1 MASEGEAGGRRVL
14 IVEDEAGIAEVLAD
28 LLGDEGYETAVSVD
42 GAALGA
48 VAAAPPALILL
59 DVMMPGMD
67 GPEVCRRLKADPRT
81 ARVPVVFLTP
91 GRATRWP
98 PGWATAPTMAS
109 CPSRSASTRCSPS
122 CAATSPSLDYS

>member
-1 MASEGEAGGRRVL
+1 MASEGGTGGRRVL

-42 GAALGA
+42 GAALAA
-48 VAAAPPALILL
+48 VTGDPPALILL

-81 ARVPVVFLTP
+81 ARVPVVFLT
-91 GRATRWP
+91 ALP
-98 PGWATAPTMAS
+98 PETLAARLGD
-109 CPSRSASTRCSPS
+109 CPYDDVLAKPFT
-122 CAATSPSLDYS
+122 LDGVLAVVRRHLG

>member
-1 MASEGEAGGRRVL
+1 MASEAQVGGRRVL

-42 GAALGA
+42 GAALAA
-48 VAAAPPALILL
+48 VVDAPPALILL

-81 ARVPVVFLTP
+81 ARVPVVFLTALP
-91 GRATRWP
+91 PETLATRL
-98 PGWATAPTMAS
+98 GD
-109 CPSRSASTRCSPS
+109 CPYDDVLSKPFT
-122 CAATSPSLDYS
+122 LDGVLAVVRRHLG

>member
-1 MASEGEAGGRRVL
+1 MAGEGEAGGRRVL

-48 VAAAPPALILL
+48 VADAPPALILL

-81 ARVPVVFLTP
+81 AHVPVVFVTAL
-91 GRATRWP
+91 P
-98 PGWATAPTMAS
+98 PETLAARLGD
-109 CPSRSASTRCSPS
+109 CPYDDVLPKPFT
-122 CAATSPSLDYS
+122 LDGVLAVVRRHLG

>member
-1 MASEGEAGGRRVL
+1 MASEAAVGGRRVL

-42 GAALGA
+42 GAALA
-48 VAAAPPALILL
+48 EAADAPPALILL

-81 ARVPVVFLTP
+81 ARVPVLFLAARL
-91 GRATRWP
+91 GD
-98 PGWATAPTMAS
+98 
-109 CPSRSASTRCSPS
+109 
-122 CAATSPSLDYS
+122 CAHEGLLGKPFDVDELLAAVRQHLP

>member
-1 MASEGEAGGRRVL
+1 MPSEAKVGGQRVL

-42 GAALGA
+42 GAALAA
-48 VAAAPPALILL
+48 VVDAPPALILL

-81 ARVPVVFLTP
+81 ARVPVVFLT
-91 GRATRWP
+91 ALP
-98 PGWATAPTMAS
+98 PETLAARLGD
-109 CPSRSASTRCSPS
+109 CPYDDVLAKPFT
-122 CAATSPSLDYS
+122 LDGVLAVVRRHLG

>member
-42 GAALGA
+42 GAALAA
-48 VAAAPPALILL
+48 VVDAPPALILL

-81 ARVPVVFLTP
+81 ARVPVVFLTALRP
-91 GRATRWP
+91 ETLAARLGD
-98 PGWATAPTMAS
+98 
-109 CPSRSASTRCSPS
+109 CPHEGVLPKPFT
-122 CAATSPSLDYS
+122 LDSVLAVVRRHLG

>member
-1 MASEGEAGGRRVL
+1 MAGEAQVGGRRVL

-42 GAALGA
+42 GAALAA
-48 VAAAPPALILL
+48 VVDAPPALILL

-81 ARVPVVFLTP
+81 ARVPVVFLSALP
-91 GRATRWP
+91 PATLAARL
-98 PGWATAPTMAS
+98 GD
-109 CPSRSASTRCSPS
+109 CPHDGILPKPFT
-122 CAATSPSLDYS
+122 LDGVLAMVRRHLG

>member
-1 MASEGEAGGRRVL
+1 MTASEGEAGGRRVL

-48 VAAAPPALILL
+48 VAEAPPALILL

-81 ARVPVVFLTP
+81 ARVPVVFVTAL
-91 GRATRWP
+91 P
-98 PGWATAPTMAS
+98 PETLAARLGD
-109 CPSRSASTRCSPS
+109 CPHEGVLPK
-122 CAATSPSLDYS
+122 PFHLDEVLAVVRRHLG

>member
-1 MASEGEAGGRRVL
+1 VTAGEGEAGGRRVL

-48 VAAAPPALILL
+48 VADAPPALILL

-81 ARVPVVFLTP
+81 AAVPVVFITAL
-91 GRATRWP
+91 P
-98 PGWATAPTMAS
+98 PETLAARLGD
-109 CPSRSASTRCSPS
+109 CPYDDVLPKPFT
-122 CAATSPSLDYS
+122 LDGVLAVVRRHLG